1 MRRLFVSEVMVES
14 VEKHFDAA
22 VVGLGAAGCWAAK
35 VLTENGLSVVAL
47 DAGRLLSPADL
58 PRDIKPLSKRVRPAS
73 YWHKL
78 LFGHRTTQARATSF
92 HPQLEHLYVDDK
104 QNPYSTRGGDTFL
117 WIRGRQVGGRLHT
130 WARMALRLSD
140 RDFKRAES
148 DGYGTPWPIS
158 YSDLA
163 EHYCRVETFHGLCGS
178 HDGLPHLPDGCVSK
192 QGVFTAQAAL
202 FKSRIEARWP
212 ERRVILPRILK
223 DNIEPIHAPLEQA
236 LETNRLQLITEAP
249 VARLLL
255 NSEGSRA
262 IGVEFID
269 ANTGRRSEVN
279 ADRVFLCA
287 SAIESVRILLNS
299 RCPRHPEGVGNN
311 HGLLGRYILDHNFV
325 VGAGTAGEEYQQL
338 PWVPRPS
345 TPLDLSTD
353 LDFCI
358 PDFSSSLKDRE
369 FVRGFGMQGTVSPTH
384 WAIAA
389 FGEML
394 PHPDNRVTLSGK
406 MDAFGIPAV
415 NISIRRHENDRK
427 MIEAQKRELLLMA
440 QSAGLQLN
448 MPLPAA
454 LRGMLWRAVG
464 PEVGVLHLGLAIH
477 ECGGARMGK
486 TPEVSVVNANNQ
498 VWDVPNVY
506 VTDGACFP
514 NTGCQN
520 PTLTIMALTARAC
533 ELAAADR
540 SPAQSMLRT
549 GSAAT

>member
-1 MRRLFVSEVMVES
+1 METVR
-14 VEKHFDAA
+14 KHFDAV

-35 VLTENGLSVVAL
+35 VLTDNGLSVVAL
-47 DAGRLLSPADL
+47 DAGKLLSPADL
-58 PRDIKPLSKRVRPAS
+58 PRDIKRLSKRVRPAS

-78 LFGHRTTQARATSF
+78 LFGHRTTQARGTSF
-92 HPQLEHLYVDDK
+92 HPQIEHLYVDDK

-163 EHYCRVETFHGLCGS
+163 EYYGKVEAFHGLCGS
-178 HDGLPHLPDGCVSK
+178 QDGISHLPDGCVSK
-192 QGVFTAQAAL
+192 QGAFTAQTGL
-202 FKSRIEARWP
+202 FKSRIEERWP

-223 DNIEPIHAPLEQA
+223 DNVEPIHAPLEDA

-255 NSEGSRA
+255 NADGSRA
-262 IGVEFID
+262 VGVEYID
-269 ANTGRRSEVN
+269 VPAGRRSQLT

-299 RCPRHPEGVGNN
+299 LCPRHPAGVGNN
-311 HGLLGRYILDHNFV
+311 NGLLGRYILDHNFV
-325 VGAGTAGEEYQQL
+325 VGAGACAEEYGRL
-338 PWVPRPS
+338 PWVPRTS
-345 TPLDLSTD
+345 SPLDLSTD
-353 LDFCI
+353 LDFYI
-358 PDFSSSLKDRE
+358 PDFSGSLKDRE
-369 FVRGFGMQGTVSPTH
+369 FVRGFGMQGTVSPTN
-384 WAIAA
+384 WAIAT

-394 PHPDNRVTLSGK
+394 PHPDNRVTLSDK
-406 MDAFGIPAV
+406 LDAFGIPAV

-440 QSAGLQLN
+440 QAAGLELN
-448 MPLPAA
+448 MPLPPP

-486 TPEVSVVNANNQ
+486 SPEVSVVNANNQ

-540 SPAQSMLRT
+540 SPVHSISSTRST
-549 GSAAT
+549 AT

>member
-1 MRRLFVSEVMVES
+1 METAR
-14 VEKHFDAA
+14 KHFDAA

-35 VLTENGLSVVAL
+35 VLTEKGLTVVAI
-47 DAGRLLSPADL
+47 DAGKLLSPADL
-58 PRDIKPLSKRVRPAS
+58 PRDIKPLSKKARPAS

-104 QNPYSTRGGDTFL
+104 QNPYSTHGGDTFL

-140 RDFKRAES
+140 ADFKRAES
-148 DGYGTPWPIS
+148 DGYGAPWPIS
-158 YSDLA
+158 YRDLA
-163 EHYCRVETFHGLCGS
+163 EYYDRVEAFHGLSGS
-178 HDGLPHLPDGCVSK
+178 RDGLPQVPDGCISRA
-192 QGVFTAQAAL
+192 GAFTAQAAL
-202 FKSRIEARWP
+202 FKRRIETRWP
-212 ERRVILPRILK
+212 DRHVVLPRILR
-223 DNIEPIHAPLEQA
+223 DNVEPIHAPLELA
-236 LETNRLQLITEAP
+236 LETNRLHLITEAP
-249 VARLLL
+249 VAKLVL
-255 NSEGSRA
+255 NPEGTRA
-262 IGVEFID
+262 AGVEFID
-269 ANTGRRSEVN
+269 MHTGRRSEVA

-299 RCPRHPEGVGNN
+299 RCARHPEGVGNN
-311 HGLLGRYILDHNFV
+311 NGLLGRYILDHNFV
-325 VGAGTAGEEYQQL
+325 VGAGVSGEEYRQL
-338 PWVPRPS
+338 PWNPRSS

-353 LDFCI
+353 LDFYV
-358 PDFSSSLKDRE
+358 PDFSCTLKDRE
-369 FVRGFGMQGTVSPTH
+369 FVRGFGMQGTISPTN

-394 PHPDNRVTLSGK
+394 PHPDNRVTLSSK
-406 MDAFGIPAV
+406 VDAFGIPAV
-415 NISIRRHENDRK
+415 NISIRRHENDKK
-427 MIEAQKRELLLMA
+427 MIEAQKRQLLLMA
-440 QSAGLQLN
+440 ESAGLELN

-486 TPEVSVVNANNQ
+486 GPEVSVLNSDNQ
-498 VWDVPNVY
+498 MWDVPNVY

-533 ELAAADR
+533 EKAAGHRTSADSSDR
-540 SPAQSMLRT
+540 AQS
-549 GSAAT
+549 ATR